1 LKVLF
6 IGCGDI
12 ARRAANEM
20 QNRYKCFGLKRQP
33 YNLPKYIQPI
43 KADATN
49 AEQLF
54 SVASEGFDIWIATI
68 TPGEFTEQ
76 AYKDSYL
83 AVAQSIS
90 SAISKLPKPPRL
102 VLWVSSTSVYGDFK
116 GDWVNEDTTPEPN
129 TFSGNILLAAEK
141 IIQQI
146 PCETSVIRFSGIYGP
161 GRTRLLSQVLAGKG
175 RPSSPE
181 QWSNRVHADDC
192 GGILAHLVEY
202 GLSGRLLL
210 PEYLASDSA
219 PVTQH
224 EIRQWLAEQ
233 LAVSLVEEEVKIGS
247 MRRCDNS
254 RLLSSG
260 YQFKYP
266 TFKEGYGNLINERKL
281 AELAR

>member
-1 LKVLF
+1 MKVLF
-6 IGCGDI
+6 IGCGDV
-12 ARRAANEM
+12 AQRAASEM
-20 QNRYKCFGLKRQP
+20 QTRYKCFGLKRHP
-33 YNLPKYIQPI
+33 DNLPNYIQPI
-43 KADATN
+43 KADATDT
-49 AEQLF
+49 EQLY

-76 AYKDSYL
+76 AYKDTYL
-83 AVAQSIS
+83 AAAKSIAS
-90 SAISKLPKPPRL
+90 VVSQLQKAPRL

-116 GDWVNEDTTPEPN
+116 GNWVSEETPPEPN

-161 GRTRLLSQVLAGKG
+161 GRTRLLGQVLAGKG

-192 GGILAHLVEY
+192 GGILSHLVEY
-202 GLSGRLLL
+202 GLSGSPLL
-210 PEYLASDSA
+210 PEYLASDCS

-224 EIRQWLAEQ
+224 DIRQWLAEQ
-233 LAVSLVEEEVKIGS
+233 LAVSLVEEEVKTGS
-247 MRRCDNS
+247 TRRCDNG

-266 TFKEGYGNLINERKL
+266 TFKEGYGRLIYDRKL
-281 AELAR
+281 ADGAR

>member
-1 LKVLF
+1 
-6 IGCGDI
+6 
-12 ARRAANEM
+12 M
-20 QNRYKCFGLKRQP
+20 QARYKCFGLRRQP
-33 YNLPKYIQPI
+33 DNLPNYIQPI
-43 KADATN
+43 KGDATN
-49 AEQLF
+49 AEQLL

-83 AVAQSIS
+83 AVAKSIS
-90 SAISKLPKPPRL
+90 STISQLQKAPRL

-116 GDWVNEDTTPEPN
+116 GDWVSELTQPEPN
-129 TFSGNILLAAEK
+129 TFSGKILLAAEK

-161 GRTRLLSQVLAGKG
+161 GRTRLLGQVAAGKG

-181 QWSNRVHADDC
+181 QWTNRVHADDC
-192 GGILAHLVEY
+192 GGILSHLVEY
-202 GLSGRLLL
+202 GLSGDSLL
-210 PEYLASDSA
+210 PEYLASDSS

-233 LAVSLVEEEVKIGS
+233 LTVSLVEEEVKAS
-247 MRRCDNS
+247 STRRCDNS
-254 RLLSSG
+254 RLLASG

-266 TFKEGYGNLINERKL
+266 TFKEGYGSLINDRDS
-281 AELAR
+281 

>member
-1 LKVLF
+1 MKVLF

-12 ARRAANEM
+12 AQRAASEM
-20 QNRYKCFGLKRQP
+20 QARYKCFGLRRQP
-33 YNLPKYIQPI
+33 DNLPNYIQPI
-43 KADATN
+43 KGDATN
-49 AEQLF
+49 AEQLL

-83 AVAQSIS
+83 AVAKSIS
-90 SAISKLPKPPRL
+90 STISQLQKAPRL

-116 GDWVNEDTTPEPN
+116 GDWVSELTQPEPN
-129 TFSGNILLAAEK
+129 TFSGKILLAAEK

-161 GRTRLLSQVLAGKG
+161 GRTRLLGQVLAGKG

-192 GGILAHLVEY
+192 GGILSHLVEY
-202 GLSGRLLL
+202 GLSGDSLL
-210 PEYLASDSA
+210 PEYLASDSS

-233 LAVSLVEEEVKIGS
+233 LTVSLVEKEVKTGS
-247 MRRCDNS
+247 TRRCDNS
-254 RLLSSG
+254 RLLASG

-266 TFKEGYGNLINERKL
+266 TFKEGYGSLINDRDS
-281 AELAR
+281 

>member
-1 LKVLF
+1 MKVLF

-12 ARRAANEM
+12 AQRAASEM
-20 QNRYKCFGLKRQP
+20 QARYKCFGLRRQP
-33 YNLPKYIQPI
+33 DNLPNYIQSI
-43 KADATN
+43 KGDATN
-49 AEQLF
+49 AEQLL

-83 AVAQSIS
+83 AVAKSIS
-90 SAISKLPKPPRL
+90 STISQLQKAPRL

-116 GDWVNEDTTPEPN
+116 GDWVSELTQPEPN
-129 TFSGNILLAAEK
+129 TFSGKILLAAEK

-161 GRTRLLSQVLAGKG
+161 GRTRLLGQVLAGKG

-192 GGILAHLVEY
+192 GGILSHLVEY
-202 GLSGRLLL
+202 GLSGDSLL
-210 PEYLASDSA
+210 PEYLASDSS

-233 LAVSLVEEEVKIGS
+233 LTVSLVEEEVKAS
-247 MRRCDNS
+247 STRRCDNS
-254 RLLSSG
+254 RLLASG

-266 TFKEGYGNLINERKL
+266 TFKEGYGSLINDRDS
-281 AELAR
+281 

>member
-12 ARRAANEM
+12 AQRAASEM
-20 QNRYKCFGLKRQP
+20 QARYKCFGLRRQP
-33 YNLPKYIQPI
+33 DNLPNYIQPI
-43 KADATN
+43 KGDATN
-49 AEQLF
+49 VEQLL

-83 AVAQSIS
+83 AVAKSIS
-90 SAISKLPKPPRL
+90 STISQLQKAPRL

-116 GDWVNEDTTPEPN
+116 GDWVSELTQPEPN
-129 TFSGNILLAAEK
+129 TFSGKILLAAEK

-161 GRTRLLSQVLAGKG
+161 GRTRLLGQVLAGKG

-192 GGILAHLVEY
+192 GGILSHLVEY
-202 GLSGRLLL
+202 GLSGDSLL
-210 PEYLASDSA
+210 PEYLASDSS

-233 LAVSLVEEEVKIGS
+233 LTVSLVEEEVKAS
-247 MRRCDNS
+247 STRRCDNS
-254 RLLSSG
+254 RLLASG

-266 TFKEGYGNLINERKL
+266 TFKEGYGSLINDRDS
-281 AELAR
+281 

>member
-1 LKVLF
+1 MKVLF

-12 ARRAANEM
+12 AQRAASEM
-20 QNRYKCFGLKRQP
+20 QARYKCFGLRRQP
-33 YNLPKYIQPI
+33 DNLPNYIQPI
-43 KADATN
+43 KGDATN
-49 AEQLF
+49 AEQLL

-83 AVAQSIS
+83 AVAKSIS
-90 SAISKLPKPPRL
+90 STISQLQKAPRL

-116 GDWVNEDTTPEPN
+116 GDWVSELTQPEPN
-129 TFSGNILLAAEK
+129 TFSGKILLAAEK

-161 GRTRLLSQVLAGKG
+161 GRTRLLGQVAAGKG

-181 QWSNRVHADDC
+181 QWTNRVHADDC
-192 GGILAHLVEY
+192 GGILSHLVEY
-202 GLSGRLLL
+202 ALSGNPLL
-210 PEYLASDSA
+210 PEYLASDSS

-233 LAVSLVEEEVKIGS
+233 LTVSLVEEEVKAS
-247 MRRCDNS
+247 STRRCDNS
-254 RLLSSG
+254 RLLASG

-266 TFKEGYGNLINERKL
+266 TFKEGYGRLINDRKL
-281 AELAR
+281 AD

>member
-12 ARRAANEM
+12 AQRAASEM
-20 QNRYKCFGLKRQP
+20 QARYKCFGLRRQP
-33 YNLPKYIQPI
+33 DNLPEYIQPI
-43 KADATN
+43 KADATDT
-49 AEQLF
+49 EQLL

-68 TPGEFTEQ
+68 TPSEFTEQ
-76 AYKDSYL
+76 AYRDSYL
-83 AVAQSIS
+83 ASAKSIAAS
-90 SAISKLPKPPRL
+90 IAKLQKAPRL
-102 VLWVSSTSVYGDFK
+102 VLWVSSTSVYGDLK
-116 GDWVNEDTTPEPN
+116 GDWVNEETQPEPN
-129 TFSGNILLAAEK
+129 TFSGKILLAAEK
-141 IIQQI
+141 IVQQI

-175 RPSSPE
+175 RRSSPE

-202 GLSGRLLL
+202 ALSGNPLL
-210 PEYLASDSA
+210 PDYLASDSA

-224 EIRQWLAEQ
+224 EIRQWLAQQ
-233 LAVSLVEEEVKIGS
+233 LAVSLVEEEVKAGS
-247 MRRCDNS
+247 TRRCDNS

-266 TFKEGYGNLINERKL
+266 TFKEGYGSLINDNKI
-281 AELAR
+281 ADGAR

>member
-12 ARRAANEM
+12 AQRAASEM
-20 QNRYKCFGLKRQP
+20 QARYKCFGFRRQP
-33 YNLPKYIQPI
+33 DNLPNYIQPI
-43 KADATN
+43 KGDATDK
-49 AEQLF
+49 EQLL

-83 AVAQSIS
+83 AVAKSIS
-90 SAISKLPKPPRL
+90 STIYQLQKAPRL

-116 GDWVNEDTTPEPN
+116 GDWVSEVTQPEPN
-129 TFSGNILLAAEK
+129 TFSGKILLAAEK

-161 GRTRLLSQVLAGKG
+161 GRTRLLSQVLAGMG

-192 GGILAHLVEY
+192 GGILSHLVEY
-202 GLSGRLLL
+202 GLSGGSLL

-224 EIRQWLAEQ
+224 EVRQWLAEQ
-233 LAVSLVEEEVKIGS
+233 LAVSLVEEEVKTGS
-247 MRRCDNS
+247 TRRCDNS
-254 RLLSSG
+254 RLLASG

-266 TFKEGYGNLINERKL
+266 TFKEGYGRLINDRKL
-281 AELAR
+281 AD

>member
-12 ARRAANEM
+12 AQRAAREM
-20 QNRYKCFGLKRQP
+20 QTRHKCFGLRRQP
-33 YNLPKYIQPI
+33 DNLPEYIQPI
-43 KADATN
+43 KADATD
-49 AEQLF
+49 AKQLF

-76 AYKDSYL
+76 AYRDSYL
-83 AVAQSIS
+83 AAAKSIADS
-90 SAISKLPKPPRL
+90 IAELQKAPRL
-102 VLWVSSTSVYGDFK
+102 VLWVSSTSVYGDLK
-116 GDWVNEDTTPEPN
+116 GGWVNEETQPEPN
-129 TFSGNILLAAEK
+129 IFSGKILLAAEK

-146 PCETSVIRFSGIYGP
+146 PCETTAIRFSGIYGP

-175 RPSSPE
+175 RPSSPA

-192 GGILAHLVEY
+192 GGILAHLVEHA
-202 GLSGRLLL
+202 LSGNSLL
-210 PEYLASDSA
+210 PDYLASDSA

-233 LAVSLVEEEVKIGS
+233 LAVNLVEEKVKIGS
-247 MRRCDNS
+247 VRRCDNS
-254 RLLSSG
+254 RLRSSG

-266 TFKEGYGNLINERKL
+266 TFREGYGRLIKDRNF
-281 AELAR
+281 AD

>member
-1 LKVLF
+1 MKVLF

-12 ARRAANEM
+12 ALRAASEM
-20 QNRYKCFGLKRQP
+20 QARYKCFGLRRQP
-33 YNLPKYIQPI
+33 DNLPEYIQPI
-43 KADATN
+43 KADASDP
-49 AEQLF
+49 EQF
-54 SVASEGFDIWIATI
+54 FAAASKGFDIWIATI

-83 AVAQSIS
+83 AVAKSIANS
-90 SAISKLPKPPRL
+90 ITKLHKAPRL
-102 VLWVSSTSVYGDFK
+102 VLWVSSTSVYGDLK
-116 GDWVNEDTTPEPN
+116 GGWVNEETQPRPN
-129 TFSGNILLAAEK
+129 TFSGEILLAAEK

-181 QWSNRVHADDC
+181 QWSNRIHADDC

-202 GLSGRLLL
+202 ALSGNPLLSD
-210 PEYLASDSA
+210 YLASDSA
-219 PVTQH
+219 PVTQQ

-233 LAVSLVEEEVKIGS
+233 LAVGLVEEKVKLGS
-247 MRRCDNS
+247 VRRCDNS
-254 RLLSSG
+254 RLLATG

-266 TFKEGYGNLINERKL
+266 TYQEGYSKIIKDRQL
-281 AELAR
+281 AGIS

>member
-1 LKVLF
+1 MLF

-33 YNLPKYIQPI
+33 DNLPKYIQPI

-54 SVASEGFDIWIATI
+54 SVASEGFDTWIATI

-90 SAISKLPKPPRL
+90 STISKLPKAPRL

-161 GRTRLLSQVLAGKG
+161 GRSIFERLKLKKKVQIVKKG
-175 RPSSPE
+175 HFFSRIHVEDIASAIRKSMKKITPGE
-181 QWSNRVHADDC
+181 IFNICDDKC
-192 GGILAHLVEY
+192 
-202 GLSGRLLL
+202 
-210 PEYLASDSA
+210 
-219 PVTQH
+219 
-224 EIRQWLAEQ
+224 
-233 LAVSLVEEEVKIGS
+233 
-247 MRRCDNS
+247 
-254 RLLSSG
+254 
-260 YQFKYP
+260 
-266 TFKEGYGNLINERKL
+266 
-281 AELAR
+281 

>member
-1 LKVLF
+1 
-6 IGCGDI
+6 
-12 ARRAANEM
+12 M
-20 QNRYKCFGLKRQP
+20 QARYKCFGFRRQP
-33 YNLPKYIQPI
+33 DNLPNYIQPI
-43 KADATN
+43 KGDATDK
-49 AEQLF
+49 EQLL

-83 AVAQSIS
+83 AVAKSIS
-90 SAISKLPKPPRL
+90 STIYQLQKAPRL

-116 GDWVNEDTTPEPN
+116 GDWVSEVTQPEPN
-129 TFSGNILLAAEK
+129 TFSGKILLAAEK

-161 GRTRLLSQVLAGKG
+161 GRTRLLSQVLAGMG

-192 GGILAHLVEY
+192 GGILSHLVEY
-202 GLSGRLLL
+202 GLSGGSLL

-224 EIRQWLAEQ
+224 EVRQWLAEQ
-233 LAVSLVEEEVKIGS
+233 LAVSLVEEEVKTGS
-247 MRRCDNS
+247 TRRCDNS
-254 RLLSSG
+254 RLLASG

-266 TFKEGYGNLINERKL
+266 TFKEGYGRLINDRKL
-281 AELAR
+281 AD

>member
-1 LKVLF
+1 MLF

-12 ARRAANEM
+12 AQRAASEM
-20 QNRYKCFGLKRQP
+20 QARYKCFGLRRQP
-33 YNLPKYIQPI
+33 NNLPNFIQPI
-43 KADATN
+43 KGDATDT
-49 AEQLF
+49 EQLH
-54 SVASEGFDIWIATI
+54 SVVSEGFDIWVATI

-76 AYKDSYL
+76 AYRDSYL
-83 AVAQSIS
+83 AAANAIAASI
-90 SAISKLPKPPRL
+90 AKLKKAPRL
-102 VLWVSSTSVYGDFK
+102 MLWVSSTSVYGDLK
-116 GDWVNEDTTPEPN
+116 GDWVNEETQPEPN
-129 TFSGNILLAAEK
+129 TFSGKILLAAEK

-161 GRTRLLSQVLAGKG
+161 GRTRLLNQVLAGKG

-202 GLSGRLLL
+202 ALSGNPLL

-224 EIRQWLAEQ
+224 EIRQWLAQQ
-233 LAVSLVEEEVKIGS
+233 LAVSLVEEEVRVGPT
-247 MRRCDNS
+247 RRCDNS
-254 RLLSSG
+254 CLLSSG

-266 TFKEGYGNLINERKL
+266 TYKEGYGSLIND
-281 AELAR
+281 

>member
-1 LKVLF
+1 MKVLF

-12 ARRAANEM
+12 AQRAAREM
-20 QNRYKCFGLKRQP
+20 ETRHKCFGLRRQTDHVP
-33 YNLPKYIQPI
+33 AYIQPI
-43 KADATN
+43 KADATD

-54 SVASEGFDIWIATI
+54 SVVSEDFDIWIATI

-83 AVAQSIS
+83 AVAKSIAAS
-90 SAISKLPKPPRL
+90 IAKLQKAPRL
-102 VLWVSSTSVYGDFK
+102 LLWVSSTSVYGDLK
-116 GDWVNEDTTPEPN
+116 GGWVNEETQPEPN
-129 TFSGNILLAAEK
+129 TFSGKILLAAEK

-146 PCETSVIRFSGIYGP
+146 PCDTSVIRFSGIYGP

-192 GGILAHLVEY
+192 GGILAHLVEHS
-202 GLSGRLLL
+202 LSGNSLL

-224 EIRQWLAEQ
+224 EVRQWLAAQ
-233 LAVSLVEEEVKIGS
+233 LAVSLVEEKVKLGS
-247 MRRCDNS
+247 VRRCDNS

-266 TFKEGYGNLINERKL
+266 TYKEGYAKLLNDRKL
-281 AELAR
+281 AN

>member
-1 LKVLF
+1 MKVLF

-12 ARRAANEM
+12 AQRAASEM
-20 QNRYKCFGLKRQP
+20 QARYKCFGLRRQP
-33 YNLPKYIQPI
+33 DNLPNYIQPI
-43 KADATN
+43 KGDATN
-49 AEQLF
+49 VEQLL

-83 AVAQSIS
+83 AVAKSIS
-90 SAISKLPKPPRL
+90 STISQLQKAPRL

-116 GDWVNEDTTPEPN
+116 GDWVSELTQPEPN
-129 TFSGNILLAAEK
+129 TFSGKILLAAEK

-161 GRTRLLSQVLAGKG
+161 GRTRLLGQVLAGKG

-192 GGILAHLVEY
+192 GGILSHLVEY
-202 GLSGRLLL
+202 GLSGDSLL
-210 PEYLASDSA
+210 PEYLASDSS

-233 LAVSLVEEEVKIGS
+233 LTVSLVEEEVKAS
-247 MRRCDNS
+247 STRRCDNS
-254 RLLSSG
+254 RLLASG

-266 TFKEGYGNLINERKL
+266 TFKEGYGSLINDRDS
-281 AELAR
+281 

>member
-12 ARRAANEM
+12 AQRAASEM
-20 QNRYKCFGLKRQP
+20 QARYKCFGLRRQP
-33 YNLPKYIQPI
+33 DNLPNYIQPI
-43 KADATN
+43 KGDATN
-49 AEQLF
+49 AEQLL

-83 AVAQSIS
+83 AVAKSIS
-90 SAISKLPKPPRL
+90 STISQLQKAPRL

-116 GDWVNEDTTPEPN
+116 GDWVSELTQPEPS
-129 TFSGNILLAAEK
+129 TFSGKILLAAEK

-161 GRTRLLSQVLAGKG
+161 GRTRLLGQVLAGKG

-192 GGILAHLVEY
+192 GGILSHLVEY
-202 GLSGRLLL
+202 GLSGDSLL
-210 PEYLASDSA
+210 PEYLASDSS

-233 LAVSLVEEEVKIGS
+233 LTVSLVEEEVKAS
-247 MRRCDNS
+247 STRRCDNS
-254 RLLSSG
+254 RLLASG

-266 TFKEGYGNLINERKL
+266 TFKEGYGSLINDRDS
-281 AELAR
+281 

>member
-1 LKVLF
+1 MKVLF

-12 ARRAANEM
+12 AQRAASEM
-20 QNRYKCFGLKRQP
+20 QARYKCFGLRRQP
-33 YNLPKYIQPI
+33 DNLPNYIQPI
-43 KADATN
+43 KGDATN
-49 AEQLF
+49 AEQLL

-83 AVAQSIS
+83 AVAKSIS
-90 SAISKLPKPPRL
+90 STISQLQKAPRL

-116 GDWVNEDTTPEPN
+116 GDWVSELTQPEPN
-129 TFSGNILLAAEK
+129 TFSGKILLAAEK

-161 GRTRLLSQVLAGKG
+161 GRTRLLGQVLAGKG

-192 GGILAHLVEY
+192 GGILSHLVEY
-202 GLSGRLLL
+202 GLSGDSLL
-210 PEYLASDSA
+210 PEYLASDSS

-233 LAVSLVEEEVKIGS
+233 LTVSLVEEEVKAS
-247 MRRCDNS
+247 STRRCDNS
-254 RLLSSG
+254 RLLASG

-266 TFKEGYGNLINERKL
+266 TFKEGYGSLINDRDS
-281 AELAR
+281 

>member
-12 ARRAANEM
+12 AQRAASEM
-20 QNRYKCFGLKRQP
+20 QARYKCFGLRRQP
-33 YNLPKYIQPI
+33 DNLPNYIQSI
-43 KADATN
+43 KGDATN
-49 AEQLF
+49 AEQLL

-83 AVAQSIS
+83 AVAKSIS
-90 SAISKLPKPPRL
+90 STISQLQKAPRL

-116 GDWVNEDTTPEPN
+116 GDWVSELTQPEPN
-129 TFSGNILLAAEK
+129 TFSGKILLAAEK

-161 GRTRLLSQVLAGKG
+161 GRTRLLGQVLAGKG

-192 GGILAHLVEY
+192 GGILSHLVEY
-202 GLSGRLLL
+202 GLSGDSLL
-210 PEYLASDSA
+210 PEYLASDSS

-233 LAVSLVEEEVKIGS
+233 LTVSLVEEEVKAS
-247 MRRCDNS
+247 STRRCDNS
-254 RLLSSG
+254 RLLASG

-266 TFKEGYGNLINERKL
+266 TFKEGYGSLINDRDS
-281 AELAR
+281 

>member
-12 ARRAANEM
+12 AQRAASEM
-20 QNRYKCFGLKRQP
+20 QARYKCFGLRRQP
-33 YNLPKYIQPI
+33 DNLPNYIQPI
-43 KADATN
+43 KGDATN
-49 AEQLF
+49 AEQLL

-83 AVAQSIS
+83 AVAKSIS
-90 SAISKLPKPPRL
+90 STISQLQKAPRL

-116 GDWVNEDTTPEPN
+116 GDWVSELTQPEPN
-129 TFSGNILLAAEK
+129 TFSGKILLAAEK

-161 GRTRLLSQVLAGKG
+161 GRTRLLGQVLAGKG

-192 GGILAHLVEY
+192 GGILSHLVEY
-202 GLSGRLLL
+202 GLSGDSLL
-210 PEYLASDSA
+210 PEYLASDSS

-233 LAVSLVEEEVKIGS
+233 LTVSLVEEEVKAS
-247 MRRCDNS
+247 STRRCDNS
-254 RLLSSG
+254 RLLASG

-266 TFKEGYGNLINERKL
+266 TFKEGYGSLINDRDS
-281 AELAR
+281 